1 MDFPIELL
9 RPGAGRA
16 AATSGPARISVV
28 VPVFNEAAVLPAFH
42 ERLSAA
48 LAPWADLL
56 EVLYVD
62 DGSADTSVQVIKSL
76 RGADPSVALLRLS
89 RNFGKEVALSAGLQT
104 AGGDAV
110 VVIDA
115 DLQDPPELIPSMIE
129 QWLAGAEMVLM
140 RRSARAGESW
150 FKRTSAHV
158 FYRLL
163 NRLGEIEIPADVG
176 DFRLVSRRVV
186 DALNDMPESQRYMKG
201 LFAWVGFEQVTL
213 DYDRPGR
220 AAGKAGQSYW
230 RLWSL
235 AGQGIT
241 SFSFRPLRLASVLG
255 MTASA
260 IALATTAYY
269 VIKTLLYGDA
279 VQGFPTL
286 IVAIL
291 LLGGLQLLSIGVL
304 GEYLGRMFM
313 ETKRRPLYLQQEYL
327 PAARAAMGLPLAPLD
342 ARRKG

>member
-1 MDFPIELL
+1 MDLPIELQ
-9 RPGAGRA
+9 RPTPTVAPVPAGA
-16 AATSGPARISVV
+16 ARISVV
-28 VPVFNEAAVLPAFH
+28 VPMFNEAEVLPIFH
-42 ERLSAA
+42 QRLRAA
-48 LAPWADLL
+48 LAPWADRL
-56 EVLYVD
+56 EVVYVD
-62 DGSADTSVQVIKSL
+62 DGSSDASVETVKAL
-76 RGADPSVALLRLS
+76 RLADPTIALLRLS
-89 RNFGKEVALSAGLQT
+89 RNFGKEIALSAGLQV

-129 QWLAGAEMVLM
+129 QWRQGYDMVLM
-140 RRSARAGESW
+140 RRREREGESW

-163 NRLGEIEIPADVG
+163 NRLGEIEIPEDVG
-176 DFRLVSRRVV
+176 DFRLMSRRVV
-186 DALNDMPESQRYMKG
+186 EALNALPERQRYMKG
-201 LFAWVGFEQVTL
+201 LFAWVGFPQVTIV
-213 DYDRPGR
+213 YDRPGR
-220 AAGKAGQSYW
+220 AAGTAAQNYR

-235 AGQGIT
+235 AGEGIT
-241 SFSFRPLRLASVLG
+241 SFSVRPLRLASLLG
-255 MTASA
+255 MTTSA
-260 IALATTAYY
+260 IALATTAFY
-269 VIKTLLYGDA
+269 VIKTLLYGDP

-327 PAARAAMGLPLAPLD
+327 PAAKSAASLTSGD
-342 ARRKG
+342 KR

>member
-1 MDFPIELL
+1 MDFPIEML
-9 RPGAGRA
+9 RPDAGGVA
-16 AATSGPARISVV
+16 AASEPPRISVV
-28 VPVFNEAAVLPAFH
+28 VPVFNEAEVLPVFH

-48 LAPWADLL
+48 LAPWADRL

-62 DGSADTSVQVIKSL
+62 DGSTDSSVQVIKSL
-76 RGADPSVALLRLS
+76 READPSVALLRLS

-129 QWLAGAEMVLM
+129 QWGHGFDMVLM
-140 RRSARAGESW
+140 RRREREGESW
-150 FKRTSAHV
+150 FKRGSAHV

-163 NRLGEIEIPADVG
+163 NRLGEIDIPEDVG
-176 DFRLVSRRVV
+176 DFRLMSRRVV
-186 DALNDMPESQRYMKG
+186 EALNALPERQRYMKG
-201 LFAWVGFEQVTL
+201 LFAWVGFPQTTIV
-213 DYDRPGR
+213 YDRPSR
-220 AAGKAGQSYW
+220 AAGTAAQNYR

-235 AGQGIT
+235 AGEGIT
-241 SFSFRPLRLASVLG
+241 SFSVRPLRLASLLG
-255 MTASA
+255 VAASA
-260 IALATTAYY
+260 IAIATTAVY
-269 VIKTLLYGDA
+269 VVKTLVYGDP

-327 PAARAAMGLPLAPLD
+327 PAAQSAGSPTAGDKR
-342 ARRKG
+342 